1 LERGCIG
8 SRIFVNQ
15 PISSATDNIPN
26 VAIIF
31 TDMLGADMQ
40 PKNKP
45 GVIGAAQ
52 VAIHILYAIFGEH
65 RNITLFDDR

>member
-1 LERGCIG
+1 
-8 SRIFVNQ
+8 
-15 PISSATDNIPN
+15 
-26 VAIIF
+26 
-31 TDMLGADMQ
+31 MLGADMQ

-52 VAIHILYAIFGEH
+52 VAIHILYTIFGEH